1 MDGAVFRSH
10 KKLDLVTLA
19 VIDMMIFAWGEL
31 SLPKLTNHLSHRPS
45 FTQTTS
51 FTRTNQAPHTT
62 QSVAAGPVLRAVLA
76 APATGLALP
85 AAAAAVLPAAAAA
98 LLALFAGLHGEEGL
112 LAQLL
117 LKGVGVDLLV
127 FRRGLQWTNK

>member
-1 MDGAVFRSH
+1 M
-10 KKLDLVTLA
+10 
-19 VIDMMIFAWGEL
+19 
-31 SLPKLTNHLSHRPS
+31 
-45 FTQTTS
+45 
-51 FTRTNQAPHTT
+51 T

-85 AAAAAVLPAAAAA
+85 AAAAAAVLPAAAAA

-117 LKGVGVDLLV
+117 LEGVGVDLLV
-127 FRRGLQWTNK
+127 LRRGLQWTNDWMICQIAFHLYVMMALKFSMEGD

>member
-1 MDGAVFRSH
+1 MGRTKPA
-10 KKLDLVTLA
+10 KINQPLVT
-19 VIDMMIFAWGEL
+19 
-31 SLPKLTNHLSHRPS
+31 PS
-45 FTQTTS
+45 KFYS
-51 FTRTNQAPHTT
+51 DNLFYSNKPSA

-117 LKGVGVDLLV
+117 LEGVGVDLLV
-127 FRRGLQWTNK
+127 LRRGLQWTNDWICQMAFHLDMA

>member
-1 MDGAVFRSH
+1 
-10 KKLDLVTLA
+10 
-19 VIDMMIFAWGEL
+19 MISACGQL
-31 SLPKLTNHLSHRPS
+31 SLPKLTNHLSHHPS

-51 FTRTNQAPHTT
+51 FTRTNQAPHPT
-62 QSVAAGPVLRAVLA
+62 QSVAAGPVFRAVLA

-85 AAAAAVLPAAAAA
+85 SASTVLPAAAA

-117 LKGVGVDLLV
+117 L
-127 FRRGLQWTNK
+127 

>member
-19 VIDMMIFAWGEL
+19 VTDRSDPSHDIRIWKTKPAKINQPLVTPSKFYSDNL
-31 SLPKLTNHLSHRPS
+31 SYSNKPS
-45 FTQTTS
+45 
-51 FTRTNQAPHTT
+51 A

-85 AAAAAVLPAAAAA
+85 AAAATVLPAAAA

-117 LKGVGVDLLV
+117 L
-127 FRRGLQWTNK
+127 